1 MGNAK
6 NGRGAYLGPKAA
18 PNCTPPSGCFWH
30 LPLGVTLEIL
40 LLDTILK
47 IFKNPSIMNL
57 MTGARKQL
65 LISLNR
71 YWSPHL
77 ISNCIWRLWSRFK
90 ALRSDFKGL
99 GTVCSCRRLPTLL
112 MYPVW
117 PQQRPCLTKIR
128 RLRTLLRRLSTLQGL
143 CLGQTGSLLG
153 SNRVPH

>member
-1 MGNAK
+1 M
-6 NGRGAYLGPKAA
+6 
-18 PNCTPPSGCFWH
+18 
-30 LPLGVTLEIL
+30 TLEIL

-117 PQQRPCLTKIR
+117 PQQKPCLTKIR
-128 RLRTLLRRLSTLQGL
+128 RLRTLF
-143 CLGQTGSLLG
+143 G
-153 SNRVPH
+153 SNRVFVGVKQGTSLELAVSGRSSLSPSL